1 MSPNCDDDGM
11 RSSILGAI
19 VLFAIAAPSA
29 SAATVSSIPRDASV
43 LFALEAAGGSFE
55 RMPGKADRYTLTL
68 RGVARGTTWFSDRPR
83 REAGRI
89 VTRSLL
95 RSWRRLGFAAE
106 PPNAAVVLDKG
117 RRARDTVALELRL
130 LGRSDRRRTARFRV
144 RVLQGLGPGLSRL
157 HARLDRRL
165 PKRFSRASLFIDD
178 ATSAQC
184 TVGQPRLFGFSRTA
198 AEDSYLPANGTMPDA
213 REYPELFQLY
223 GTQFG
228 GDGKFGFRV
237 PDLEPPLAGMSWQVC
252 ADGASPNFRRM
263 PQCLTGEL
271 VLWSLGD
278 TPVSAVDQEH
288 WLPADGR
295 TVATADY
302 PTFAD
307 LYHDGAPP
315 ETFALPNVT
324 APPGFVY
331 LVCAYG
337 DDPTNQY
344 GGGGEPVGGG
354 WPNFLAQVDL
364 FIPAAAPLD
373 RSRGGLVLGVASNQA
388 LFQLLGTS
396 FGGNGK
402 NVFETPNVP
411 SPVAGF
417 SYYTAT
423 YGLFP
428 SW

>member
-1 MSPNCDDDGM
+1 M

-29 SAATVSSIPRDASV
+29 SAATVSSIPSGASV
-43 LFALEAAGGSFE
+43 LFALDAASGSFE
-55 RMPGKADRYTLTL
+55 RVPGKTNRYTLTL

-130 LGRSDRRRTARFRV
+130 VGRSDRRRTARFKV

-157 HARLDRRL
+157 HGRLDRRL
-165 PKRFSRASLFIDD
+165 PKRFSHASLFIDD
-178 ATSAQC
+178 ATSTSC
-184 TVGQPRLFGFSRTA
+184 TIGQPRLFGFSRTA
-198 AEDSYLPANGTMPDA
+198 DDQSYVQANGSLLDA

-228 GDGKFGFRV
+228 GDGKPFFRL
-237 PDLEPPLAGMSWQVC
+237 PDLQPPLAGMSWQVC

-263 PQCLTGEL
+263 PQCPTGEL

-307 LYHDGAPP
+307 LYVEGALP

-337 DDPTNQY
+337 DDTNAY
-344 GGGGEPVGGG
+344 DRGEDPVGEG
-354 WPNFLAQVDL
+354 WTNYLAQVDL
-364 FIPAAAPLD
+364 FITAAAPPD
-373 RSRGGLVLGVASNQA
+373 RTRGGLALWVRSNQA
-388 LFQLLGTS
+388 LFQLLGTTY
-396 FGGNGK
+396 GGNAGSY
-402 NVFETPNVP
+402 FETPNVP

-417 SYYTAT
+417 SYFTAT

>member
-1 MSPNCDDDGM
+1 MTEM

-130 LGRSDRRRTARFRV
+130 LGRSDRRRTARFKV

-157 HARLDRRL
+157 HGRLDRRL

-178 ATSAQC
+178 ATSAPC
-184 TVGQPRLFGFSRTA
+184 TIGQPRLFGFSRA
-198 AEDSYLPANGTMPDA
+198 AEEDSYLPADGSMLDA
-213 REYPELFQLY
+213 REYPELFQYY

-228 GDGKFGFRV
+228 GDGKPGFRA
-237 PDLEPPLAGMSWQVC
+237 PDLQPPLGGMSWQVC

-263 PQCLTGEL
+263 PQCPTGEL

-307 LYHDGAPP
+307 LYLDAAPP
-315 ETFALPNVT
+315 ETFALPNLV

-331 LVCAYG
+331 LACVYG
-337 DDPTNQY
+337 DDDTNPY
-344 GGGGEPVGGG
+344 GMGGDPVGEG
-354 WPNFLAQVDL
+354 WSNYLAQVDL
-364 FIPAAAPLD
+364 FIPDGAPLD
-373 RSRGGLVLGVASNQA
+373 RRPGGFALGVASNQA
-388 LFQLLGTS
+388 LFQLLGTT
-396 FGGNGK
+396 FGGNGV
-402 NVFETPNVP
+402 NFFETPNVP

-417 SYYTAT
+417 SYFTAAS
-423 YGLFP
+423 GLFP

>member
-1 MSPNCDDDGM
+1 M
-11 RSSILGAI
+11 RSSIVGAI

-29 SAATVSSIPRDASV
+29 SAATVSSIPSGASV

-55 RMPGKADRYTLTL
+55 RVPGKANRYTLTL

-106 PPNAAVVLDKG
+106 PPNAAVVLDNG
-117 RRARDTVALELRL
+117 RRARDTVALELKL

-157 HARLDRRL
+157 HGRLDRRL

-178 ATSAQC
+178 VTSTSC
-184 TVGQPRLFGFSRTA
+184 TIGQPRLFGFSRA
-198 AEDSYLPANGTMPDA
+198 AEEDSYLQADGSLLDA
-213 REYPELFQLY
+213 REYPELFQQY

-228 GDGKFGFRV
+228 GDGKPLFRA
-237 PDLEPPLAGMSWQVC
+237 PDLQPPLAGMSWQVC

-263 PQCLTGEL
+263 PQCPTGEL

-278 TPVSAVDQEH
+278 TPVSAVDQDH

-295 TVATADY
+295 TVAAADY
-302 PTFAD
+302 PTFAE
-307 LYHDGAPP
+307 LYSGAVPP
-315 ETFALPNVT
+315 ATFALPNVA

-331 LVCAYG
+331 LACVYG
-337 DDPTNQY
+337 DDDTNPY
-344 GGGGEPVGGG
+344 GGGRDPVGEG
-354 WPNFLAQVDL
+354 WTTYLAQVDL
-364 FIPAAAPLD
+364 FIPAGVPLD
-373 RSRGGLVLGVASNQA
+373 RRPGGFTLGVAQNQA
-388 LFQLLGTS
+388 LFQLLGTT
-396 FGGNGK
+396 FGGNGV
-402 NVFETPNVP
+402 NIFETPKPP

-417 SYYTAT
+417 SYFTAAS
-423 YGLFP
+423 GLFP